1 MKFSIKDDG
10 SSVTVALDG
19 QLNFAANEDFQN
31 LLTQL
36 TANKKNIKIVFEMT
50 GLSHIDSVGL
60 GLLYI
65 AREDLGENGCTIS
78 LAHPRDNV
86 FRMLELTEAHK
97 TFDIQR

>member
-1 MKFSIKDDG
+1 MQFRVREEGANVHVS
-10 SSVTVALDG
+10 LEG
-19 QLNFAANEDFQN
+19 QLNFAANEDFQG

-36 TANKKNIKIVFEMT
+36 AAQKNKKIIFEMS

-65 AREDLGENGCTIS
+65 AREDMAEAGSSITLT
-78 LAHPRDNV
+78 HPRDNV

-97 TFDIQR
+97 TFEIQR

>member
-1 MKFSIKDDG
+1 MQFRIKEDG
-10 SSVTVALDG
+10 AEVHVALEG
-19 QLNFAANEDFQN
+19 QLNFAANEDFRI

-36 TANKKNIKIVFEMT
+36 AGQKNKKVFFEMA

-65 AREDLGENGCTIS
+65 AGEDLAEGGSTIT
-78 LAHPRDNV
+78 LANPRDNV

-97 TFDIQR
+97 TFQIKR

>member
-1 MKFSIKDDG
+1 MQFRVKDEG
-10 SSVTVALDG
+10 AQVQVSLEG
-19 QLNFAANEDFQN
+19 QLNFAANEDFRQ

-36 TANKKNIKIVFEMT
+36 AGIKNKTVIFEMA

-65 AREDLGENGCTIS
+65 AGEDMADGGSSIV

-97 TFDIQR
+97 TFEVRR

>member
-1 MKFSIKDDG
+1 MQFKVKEEGANVHVS
-10 SSVTVALDG
+10 LEG
-19 QLNFAANEDFQN
+19 QLNFAANEDFRG

-36 TANKKNIKIVFEMT
+36 AGWKNKKIIFEMS

-65 AREDLGENGCTIS
+65 AGEDMAEAGSSIMLT
-78 LAHPRDNV
+78 HPRDNV

-97 TFDIQR
+97 TFEIKR